1 MLVELTITLGDHASN
16 GTEHLLKFVNNEL
29 HNLLGV
35 DACLL
40 SLAKSTVLE
49 IEGLPEKGS
58 LIRYPFSFV
67 DKRAPRGAVP
77 TEHRF
82 PSSTY
87 GGGTAQK
94 CKHKRYFAKTHCE

>member
-40 SLAKSTVLE
+40 SLAKSTSPCPFADCVAKSFSCIFPLMSQTFRYGAPE
-49 IEGLPEKGS
+49 EPAAPEEEEEEKSSEEELPAGMS
-58 LIRYPFSFV
+58 
-67 DKRAPRGAVP
+67 P
-77 TEHRF
+77 TR
-82 PSSTY
+82 
-87 GGGTAQK
+87 
-94 CKHKRYFAKTHCE
+94 